1 MTDNINFKRI
11 ENDIQTDQVVLY
23 MNGTPMFPRCCTSA
37 MVVQFLDSYKI
48 DYKSYNLMEEISLLD
63 CLKEY
68 TGRAVIPQLFIVG
81 RLIGMGED
89 LREMFVNGEILKIL
103 AANNITKVS

>member
-11 ENDIQTDQVVLY
+11 QNDIQQDDVVLY

-37 MVVQFLDSYKI
+37 MVVQFLDTYKVE
-48 DYKSYNLMEEISLLD
+48 YKTYNLMEEISLLD

-68 TGRAVIPQLFIVG
+68 TGRSVIPQLFIKG
-81 RLIGMGED
+81 KLIGIGED
-89 LREMFVNGEILKIL
+89 LRELFINGEILKIITSE
-103 AANNITKVS
+103 NITKVS

>member
-11 ENDIQTDQVVLY
+11 ENDIQTDSVVLY

-37 MVVQFLDSYKI
+37 MAVQFLDSYKI
-48 DYKSYNLMEEISLLD
+48 DYKTYNLMEEISLLD

-68 TGRAVIPQLFIVG
+68 TGRAVIPQLFISG
-81 RLIGMGED
+81 QLIGMGED
-89 LREMFVNGEILKIL
+89 LREMFVNGEILKLL